1 MDAVKKDCILQAATR
16 AFSRWGFRKA
26 SVDEI
31 AKDAGVA
38 KGTVYLACESKE
50 DLFYQSLH
58 RELREYIADCA
69 KGIDPRQ
76 PADQL
81 LEQLVRASLVYL
93 QSRPL
98 VRDLFLGDVQQALPE
113 WRERFMELRA
123 LGRANVEELL
133 RLGIKQGRF
142 RKELDV
148 ENVAL
153 LLQDLHLAAH
163 LFHGH
168 ELESEPARLEDR
180 LRAGLDLVLNG
191 IRSAAARPA

>member
-1 MDAVKKDCILQAATR
+1 MDQAKKDCILKAATA

-26 SVDEI
+26 SVDQI

-38 KGTVYLACESKE
+38 KGTVYLACQSKE

-69 KGIDPRQ
+69 KGIDPRK
-76 PADQL
+76 PADSQL
-81 LEQLVRASLVYL
+81 EDLVRASLGYL
-93 QSRPL
+93 QARPL
-98 VRDLFLGDVQQALPE
+98 VRELFLGNAQQTLPE
-113 WRERFMELRA
+113 WGDRFTELRA

-142 RKELDV
+142 RAGLDV

-163 LFHGH
+163 LFHGE
-168 ELESEPARLEDR
+168 ELEAHPDRLERR
-180 LRAGLDLVLNG
+180 LRAALDLVLDG
-191 IRSAAARPA
+191 IRSAEARA

>member
-1 MDAVKKDCILQAATR
+1 MDQAKRDCILQAATK

-76 PADQL
+76 PADSL
-81 LEQLVRASLVYL
+81 LEQLVRASLGYL

-98 VRDLFLGDVQQALPE
+98 VRDLFLGNVQQALPE
-113 WRERFMELRA
+113 WRDRFMELRA

-142 RKELDV
+142 RKNLDV
-148 ENVAL
+148 ENVAM

-163 LFHGH
+163 LFHGQ
-168 ELESEPARLEDR
+168 ELEAHPERLEAR
-180 LRAGLDLVLNG
+180 LRAGLNLVLDG
-191 IRSAAARPA
+191 LRSEDARA

>member
-1 MDAVKKDCILQAATR
+1 MDQAKKDCILQAATK

-26 SVDEI
+26 SVDDI

-38 KGTVYLACESKE
+38 KGTVYLACKSKE

-76 PADQL
+76 PADSL
-81 LEQLVRASLVYL
+81 LEQLVRSSLGYL
-93 QSRPL
+93 TARPL
-98 VRDLFLGDVQQALPE
+98 VRDLFLGNVQQTLPE
-113 WRERFMELRA
+113 WRDRFAALRD

-133 RLGIKQGRF
+133 ALGIKQGRF
-142 RKELDV
+142 RKNLDV
-148 ENVAL
+148 ENVAM

-163 LFHGH
+163 LFHAE
-168 ELESEPARLEDR
+168 ELEDPERLEGR
-180 LRAGLDLVLNG
+180 LRAGLDLVLEG
-191 IRSAAARPA
+191 IRSEEARA